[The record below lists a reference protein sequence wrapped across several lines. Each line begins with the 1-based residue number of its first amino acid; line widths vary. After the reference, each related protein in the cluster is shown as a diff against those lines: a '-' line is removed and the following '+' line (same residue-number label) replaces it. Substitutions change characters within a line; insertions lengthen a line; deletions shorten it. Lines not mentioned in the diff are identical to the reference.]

1 MRRSSLGAALTAAT
15 LVVLSLGSTG
25 AVAQDHKSGAGKG
38 LLKGAKHLVVIYE
51 ENHSFD
57 NLYGNWGSVGGK
69 HVVGRADATA
79 AHTTQISQA
88 GAPYACLMQD
98 DVNLSTP
105 PAGPLTPRPE
115 CSPETVPFPDA
126 TTVAYDSHF
135 ANAPFRIDDYIGPQ
149 DLTCPPLDN
158 LFAFPNGVSKTNP
171 PAGARPGGCTRDLVH
186 KFYQEIYQLNG
197 GQQNRYTTGSD
208 AVGLTMGY
216 YDTKQLPVYE
226 YLHGKKAPNYVLAD
240 HFFQGAFGGSYLNH
254 QYLIAAQPPTWSA
267 APDAN
272 HAVLDSNGNA
282 HAYPLYKPQY
292 APGAPPV
299 VDGNVTQKCDAAA
312 AVNGLACGDWTVNTS
327 LPATQPTSNYAAQIP
342 LIDDTHADLNIG
354 DRMSDAGVSWAWYSG
369 GWDNAAG
376 NVGGRGY
383 TNGDGTTC
391 SDPNSVPAPA
401 DSTGVAGAPYCPH
414 RTFQQHH
421 QPFAYYARYAPGT
434 VGRAK
439 HLKDEA
445 DFLHQAKTGH
455 LPTVS
460 FVKPIGE
467 ENEHPGYASEPN
479 GSDHLVDLIKAIENG
494 PDGKDTL
501 IVVTYDEFG
510 GQWDHVSPPG
520 MGTQG
525 AHDQFGPSTR
535 IPALVIGRP
544 LSRSTVDHKVYD
556 TTSIMAT
563 IEQAYGLQPVAHPAG
578 VVPRDRLVNT
588 LAHAVELG
596 TSKH

>member
-1 MRRSSLGAALTAAT
+1 MRRSSLGAAVTAAT
-15 LVVLSLGSTG
+15 LVVLSVSSTG
-25 AVAQDHKSGAGKG
+25 AVAQDRKSGASSGA
-38 LLKGAKHLVVIYE
+38 LKGAKHLVVIYE

-69 HVVGRADATA
+69 HVVGRAAATA
-79 AHTTQISQA
+79 AHTRQISQA
-88 GAPYACLMQD
+88 GTPYTCLMQD

-115 CSPETVPFPDA
+115 CAPETVTFPDA
-126 TTVAYDSHF
+126 STVAYDSHF

-158 LFAFPNGVSKTNP
+158 LFGFPNGVPKTNP
-171 PAGARPGGCTRDLVH
+171 PVAGARPGGCTRDLVH

-197 GQQNRYTTGSD
+197 GQQNRYLTGSD

-216 YDTKQLPVYE
+216 YDTKQLPVYK
-226 YLHGKKAPNYVLAD
+226 YLHGKKAPHYVLAD

-254 QYLIAAQPPTWSA
+254 QYLIAAQPPLLADPLPATA
-267 APDAN
+267 A
-272 HAVLDSNGNA
+272 HAVLDSNGGV
-282 HAYPLYKPQY
+282 HAYPLYKPT
-292 APGAPPV
+292 GPV
-299 VDGNVTQKCDAAA
+299 VDGQVTQECGAAA
-312 AVNGLACGDWTVNTS
+312 DANGLACGNWSINTS
-327 LPATQPTSNYAAQIP
+327 LPAFQPTASYGPQLP
-342 LIDDTHADLNIG
+342 LIDDTTKDLNIG
-354 DRMSDAGVSWAWYSG
+354 DRMSDAGISWAWYSG

-383 TNGDGTTC
+383 TNGPGPTC
-391 SDPNSVPAPA
+391 GDPESVPAGPDINGA
-401 DSTGVAGAPYCPH
+401 NAGYPYCPH

-421 QPFAYYARYAPGT
+421 QPFGYFARYAPGT

-445 DFLHQAKTGH
+445 DFLHQARTGH
-455 LPTVS
+455 LPKVS

-479 GSDHLVDLIKAIENG
+479 GSDHLVQLIKAIENG
-494 PDGKDTL
+494 PDGKNTL

-520 MGTQG
+520 MGTKG

-544 LSRSTVDHKVYD
+544 LSRSTVDHMVYD
-556 TTSIMAT
+556 TTSIIAT
-563 IEQAYGLQPVAHPAG
+563 IEQAYGLRPVAHPAG
-578 VVPRDRLVNT
+578 VVPRDRLVNS
-588 LAHAVELG
+588 LAHAVALG
-596 TSKH
+596 TKKH